1 MVGDDTTIILLYL
14 CRAVDAGTRVQPRS
28 RLTRTLLVTE
38 NLTVTERPALRI
50 DGMCALMRR
59 RDKLSFRN
67 PSATTPPDTRPT
79 STLAHRH
86 VTRLA
91 AYAISDTR

>member
-1 MVGDDTTIILLYL
+1 MILLYL

-38 NLTVTERPALRI
+38 NLTVTERAALRI
-50 DGMCALMRR
+50 DGMCALVRR

-67 PSATTPPDTRPT
+67 LARRRRRTPARPRRSPIGMWPGWPPTRSP
-79 STLAHRH
+79 
-86 VTRLA
+86 
-91 AYAISDTR
+91 IPG